1 MAKITAIKNL
11 GPVCEE
17 LFSGIESNSAE
28 EIQKLIAKTQI
39 SKKSK
44 FDVSFK

>member
-17 LFSGIESNSAE
+17 LFSEIGINSAE
-28 EIQKLIAKTQI
+28 EIQKLVTTQ
-39 SKKSK
+39 
-44 FDVSFK
+44 VS